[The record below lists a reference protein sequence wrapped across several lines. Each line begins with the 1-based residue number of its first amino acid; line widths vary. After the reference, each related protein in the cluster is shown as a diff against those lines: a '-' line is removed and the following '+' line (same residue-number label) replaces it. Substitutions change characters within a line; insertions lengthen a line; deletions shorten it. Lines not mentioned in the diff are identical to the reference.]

1 MPYNFEFKCMI
12 LLFPLLLV
20 LVLKVHPLKIC
31 LSIPKNFFVLFIT
44 QNPFYMLSWLQFSY
58 TSCGEFKSSTRV

>member
-1 MPYNFEFKCMI
+1 MYDSFIYTIVGFS
-12 LLFPLLLV
+12 V
-20 LVLKVHPLKIC
+20 KVHPLKIC
-31 LSIPKNFFVLFIT
+31 LSIPKNFFVLLIT